1 MVGKLTLHHNF
12 LAQQLGTK
20 FATTPV
26 HTIEESTLF
35 KKLMKDNNVQLIS
48 ASDRIVDSNNTKRK
62 SKQKPKTISDNNA
75 NLTILP
81 KELDWIALTKSWNV
95 FANGRSIFY
104 KLPEQLLSYFKSWMR
119 ARAEENSLHNHAG
132 AEKNIQDILLAQSRH
147 IITNK
152 PFQRKLFQHLWR
164 DERPALYPALRP
176 QQGIVGFGT
185 IVQNQQHQFQTLSP
199 LPAITSTTNI
209 MPRLLPA
216 SSQIGEVHTHLQPQL
231 RKKRKRTCQVPEC
244 PSPTTCPGHPMCK
257 KGDDGNYH

>member
-1 MVGKLTLHHNF
+1 MVGKLTPHHNF

-20 FATTPV
+20 FATAPV

-48 ASDRIVDSNNTKRK
+48 ASDRFVDSNNTKRK
-62 SKQKPKTISDNNA
+62 SKQKPKTVSDNNA

-95 FANGRSIFY
+95 FASGRSIFY
-104 KLPEQLLSYFKSWMR
+104 KLPEQLLSYFKSWMG
-119 ARAEENSLHNHAG
+119 ACAEENSLHNHAG

-152 PFQRKLFQHLWR
+152 PFQRK
-164 DERPALYPALRP
+164 
-176 QQGIVGFGT
+176 
-185 IVQNQQHQFQTLSP
+185 
-199 LPAITSTTNI
+199 
-209 MPRLLPA
+209 PRLLPA

-231 RKKRKRTCQVPEC
+231 REKRKRTCQVPEC
-244 PSPTTCPGHPMCK
+244 PSPTTCPGHPMCQ